1 MNNTAYATATARQL
15 PAFATP
21 DPIAVSIEL
30 SVGDVRVVASDR
42 ADTVV
47 QISPSDPSRDADVRD
62 AGLTRVERTPVGL
75 LIRAPRPRGLG
86 LLGKPGSVDVTI
98 ELPAGSS
105 LHGDSSVAAFRS
117 AILRSIQGPTPTY
130 APGRRRVL
138 LTPLQPPP
146 HPPH

>member
-1 MNNTAYATATARQL
+1 MPT
-15 PAFATP
+15 FAAP
-21 DPIAVSIEL
+21 EPITVSIEL
-30 SVGDVRVVASDR
+30 SVGDVRIVASDR
-42 ADTVV
+42 TDAIV
-47 QISPSDPSRDADVRD
+47 QVRPSDESRELDVRD
-62 AGLTRVERTPVGL
+62 AEQTRVEQTPDGL
-75 LIRAPRPRGLG
+75 VIKTPRPRGLG

-146 HPPH
+146 HLLTDTTRHRPDGDEG